1 MCVRVCVCA
10 CVRVCVGVCVR
21 VCVCACVHVCVC
33 VWACVRVCVHACVH
47 ACGVKGG
54 QKTLKLWN
62 EEIYGD
68 RNVQKRGSF
77 PLLEMAPQHLPN
89 GKKNGGKAF
98 YQCMVFFSTYQS
110 ISIEL
115 WLWHSALRAGLSIFK
130 IGGRGFE
137 SHQVLDFYL
146 SFYSIL
152 ISPNALLCSLGLN
165 RLELVQNRFKSFP
178 VPYVSSVI
186 QGLFSPQANDF

>member
-1 MCVRVCVCA
+1 MCACVRACVCERACVCA
-10 CVRVCVGVCVR
+10 CVR
-21 VCVCACVHVCVC
+21 
-33 VWACVRVCVHACVH
+33 ACVRACVH

-77 PLLEMAPQHLPN
+77 PLLEMAPQHSVN

-98 YQCMVFFSTYQS
+98 YPCMLSFYSYLS
-110 ISIEL
+110 ISVPLEL
-115 WLWHSALRAGLSIFK
+115 WLLHSVSAGLSIFK
-130 IGGRGFE
+130 IDGRGFE

-152 ISPNALLCSLGLN
+152 MSQNALLCILGLN
-165 RLELVQNRFKSFP
+165 RLELVQNGFKSFP

-186 QGLFSPQANDF
+186 QGFFSPQANDF